1 MLANTEAIERGLGQ
15 VETVVEGK
23 AWVQEPFPYQAKCL
37 QWLRIEYAK
46 LDGEDRQR
54 VDEILAGTGCEQLLA
69 KPGDE

>member
-1 MLANTEAIERGLGQ
+1 MPAK

-46 LDGEDRQR
+46 LDDEDRGK
-54 VDEILAGTGCEQLLA
+54 VDTMLAGTGCEKLLA
-69 KPGDE
+69 KPAAR